1 MRNQDPRDTV
11 RGEVMR
17 FAALPFTL
25 LLAACASYHVDYI
38 DFVKANG
45 ITYVGGYTTGDRLG
59 RPLTDADLGAEQF
72 RVKQSLAR
80 AGNGPGS
87 QVSDGDAAFVAVGE
101 PVYSVSGYAPT
112 FRLAARHDDRLVLY
126 EADTNPAAR
135 TGRDLLDIEGKVVG
149 MALVSG
155 KDGVTILGRITDRS
169 RIDDLV
175 RLVLSAPVDQSP
187 PSTAASSRT
196 PLPTPTTPIQIRNY
210 GVFVAFE
217 LADGSATRRSY
228 DIANGVLQRGILL
241 AGPFRSAIEELV
253 AAAPTPTPLPS
264 TINLTRRYDL
274 ARATR
279 VRIKAP
285 PTAPSQDPTIVSKL
299 ASALD
304 TELPATRSALAAVDG
319 LVITFE
325 FGDHYVSLVYDRD
338 SDLLRVVIPDD
349 ELAVTPSAELRQLL
363 DAAR

>member
-1 MRNQDPRDTV
+1 
-11 RGEVMR
+11 MR
-17 FAALPFTL
+17 FAALAFTL
-25 LLAACASYHVDYI
+25 LLSSCVSYSVDYI

-45 ITYVGGYTTGDRLG
+45 ITYVGGYTTDDRLG
-59 RPLTDADLGAEQF
+59 RALTDADLGTEQF
-72 RVKQSLAR
+72 RVKQSLAN
-80 AGNGPGS
+80 AGKGPGY
-87 QVSDGDAAFVAVGE
+87 QVSDGDAAFVDVGE
-101 PVYSVSGYAPT
+101 PVYAVRGYAPT
-112 FRLAARHDDRLVLY
+112 FRLAARRDGRIVLY

-149 MALVSG
+149 IALVSG
-155 KDGVTILGRITDRS
+155 KDGATILGRIGDRS

-175 RLVLSAPVDQSP
+175 RLVLGAPVDQSP
-187 PSTAASSRT
+187 PRGAASPRT

-228 DIANGVLQRGILL
+228 DIANGVLHRGILV
-241 AGPFRSAIEELV
+241 AGPFRSAVEELV

-279 VRIKAP
+279 VTIKAP
-285 PTAPSQDPTIVSKL
+285 PTAPSQDPSLVARL
-299 ASALD
+299 ATALD
-304 TELPATRSALAAVDG
+304 TELPAERSALGAVDG
-319 LVITFE
+319 PVIIFE
-325 FGDHYVSLVYDRD
+325 FADHYVSLVYDRD
-338 SDLLRVVIPDD
+338 SDLLRVVVPDD
-349 ELAVTPSAELRQLL
+349 ELAVKPSAEVRLLL